1 MKSATFWLFLTV
13 ANLILTILLP
23 YLNPKANSDWID
35 FTISIILLILAI
47 YFYYS
52 DKKKF
57 LSLEK
62 GIPTKVESE

>member
-13 ANLILTILLP
+13 ANLIFTILLP

-35 FTISIILLILAI
+35 FTTSIILLILAI

-52 DKKKF
+52 NKKKF

-62 GIPTKVESE
+62 GIPTKVE

>member
-13 ANLILTILLP
+13 ANLIFTILLP

-35 FTISIILLILAI
+35 FTTSIILLILAI
-47 YFYYS
+47 YWYYS

-62 GIPTKVESE
+62 GIPTKVE